1 MKMTEKELEAY
12 QKKMERYKAAKTDGL
27 RIKILDAMTNK
38 EMIKFMREDMGKVT
52 YNGTE
57 KYRPGL

>member
-1 MKMTEKELEAY
+1 MKMTDEELKAYEK
-12 QKKMERYKAAKTDGL
+12 KINRYFAAKSDGVRL
-27 RIKILDAMTNK
+27 AIIDAMTNK

-52 YNGTE
+52 YKGTE

>member
-1 MKMTEKELEAY
+1 MKMTEEELKAY
-12 QKKMERYKAAKTDGL
+12 EKKINRYFAAKSDGVRL
-27 RIKILDAMTNK
+27 AIIDAMTNK

-52 YNGTE
+52 YKGTE